1 MEIFTELA
9 RIFEPASI
17 IISFGIMVFI
27 IAYISNVLIK
37 KRPKGKII
45 ICLGA
50 LFAIIL
56 LLYPYFYR
64 AYPTDTFTYILKAL
78 ITLPLLF
85 FVPGY
90 VMVNA
95 FLKDKELSFL
105 EVIFIQIFAS
115 ILISGWIGLTIAELG
130 HFSLLYLLALVILIS
145 GLLAWKYDVRFDLN
159 LYPKPTLNHFSLI
172 LVIIL
177 IVGVMVF
184 FQPMFTNF
192 GADDGILVPQAVNIA
207 ETGSLIAHD
216 SILENMEG
224 PARSTFYQSV
234 DRWYFRGQCEY
245 LQFPIYGFYVD
256 SGNIIRFQYFD
267 FFPILLAIFYSLFS
281 VENFL
286 YINSFIAILTIVC
299 IFVVARRLFNTQVAV
314 LSALFLTINFAQ
326 IFFAR
331 YPGAE
336 ILTQLLIFGG
346 LFTTMLMIKTNKPFY
361 GILSAFAFSGCL
373 LTRIDALLLYVPLIL
388 LLFLLIVTENIRK
401 EHLFFFI
408 PFLILNVLVWLHLY
422 LFDLPYFISQFRVI
436 GHEISYL
443 AYSLLLVAMLS
454 ITIVISL
461 LLRRYRYV
469 IGRLISQL
477 KSHTEALT
485 LANSILFGSIFVYLY
500 FIRPQLDP
508 NIVTGG
514 SILLLEQAVT
524 IVGLLLAIYGFVEL
538 INTRIIAPQK
548 MGRVGI
554 ITLFFLLIGIC
565 YTIVYL
571 INLKNS
577 PVQPWL
583 FRRYITVS
591 IPFLIMLMSYGT
603 TKIVGINY
611 NHQFLKSAYILI
623 VLFLVVSFSYT
634 SITTSFIGIPIT
646 NNSENI
652 VLQTKNLANNF
663 DDKDIVIITG
673 SKWRSQGGPSI
684 ILKYI
689 FNKNTI
695 VLPPEVYKKE
705 ESGPILLMQISH
717 WLREGRNV
725 YLASSSPDFLIH
737 FSDFNNLKLNHTS
750 KTDIHSS
757 STTVYTTFDI
767 FKIQYTKH
775 KHRYLITPNKLP
787 LIVRKYGSVNNI
799 TKIVQFQHPTSQ
811 IQHDVL
817 IPRNATLKFSIAL
830 DPRVWSPEKGDG
842 VNFDIYL
849 KEKESEILLFS
860 KYIDPKN
867 NPKDRKWN
875 NSEVGLSHWKNKNVT
890 IIFATSPGPNNDS
903 TCDWAWWGEPR
914 IACG

>member
-1 MEIFTELA
+1 M
-9 RIFEPASI
+9 
-17 IISFGIMVFI
+17 
-27 IAYISNVLIK
+27 
-37 KRPKGKII
+37 
-45 ICLGA
+45 
-50 LFAIIL
+50 
-56 LLYPYFYR
+56 YPYFYL
-64 AYPTDTFTYILKAL
+64 AYPKDTVLYLLKAL
-78 ITLPLLF
+78 ISVPVIF

-95 FLKDKELSFL
+95 FLNDKELSFL

-115 ILISGWIGLTIAELG
+115 ILVSGWIGLILAELG
-130 HFSLLYLLALVILIS
+130 YFSLVNLLVLLIVFS
-145 GLLAWKYDVRFDLN
+145 VFLGLKFKVQLN
-159 LYPKPTLNHFSLI
+159 FKSYPKPNRNYPSL
-172 LVIIL
+172 LFVII
-177 IVGVMVF
+177 ISIGVILF
-184 FQPMFTNF
+184 FHPMFTNF

-216 SILENMEG
+216 SILGDMG
-224 PARSTFYQSV
+224 SPIRSAFYQPV

-256 SGNIIRFQYFD
+256 SEDIIRFQYFD
-267 FFPILLAIFYSLFS
+267 FFPILLAIFYSLFRI
-281 VENFL
+281 ENFL
-286 YINSFIAILTIVC
+286 YINSFIAILAIVC
-299 IFVVARRLFNTQVAV
+299 IFIVARRLFNTPVAV

-373 LTRIDALLLYVPLIL
+373 ITRVDSLFLYFPLII
-388 LLFLLIVTENIRK
+388 LLFLLILTEYFRK

-408 PFLILNVLVWLHLY
+408 PFLILNIQVWLHVY
-422 LFDLPYFISQFRVI
+422 LFDFPYFADMLIFA

-443 AYSLLLVAMLS
+443 AYSLFLVALLS
-454 ITIVISL
+454 LVIFIGVI
-461 LLRRYRYV
+461 LRKYRYN
-469 IGRLISQL
+469 IMLMIAPLRCRMEML
-477 KSHTEALT
+477 KLVNT
-485 LANSILFGSIFVYLY
+485 IFWGSVFVFLY
-500 FIRPQLDP
+500 FVRPQLDH
-508 NIVTGG
+508 NIAAGG
-514 SILLLEQAVT
+514 TMLLLEQALT
-524 IVGLLLAIYGFVEL
+524 IVGLLLATYGLVEL
-538 INTRIIAPQK
+538 INTYIISTEKFEKA
-548 MGRVGI
+548 GI
-554 ITLFFLLIGIC
+554 IMFFFLLIGIT
-565 YTIVYL
+565 YTVFYL

-603 TKIVGINY
+603 TKIVGINH
-611 NHQFLKSAYILI
+611 NQQFMKSAYILL
-623 VLFLVVSFSYT
+623 VLFLVVSFSNT
-634 SITTSFIGIPIT
+634 TITTSFIGVPII

-673 SKWRSQGGPSI
+673 SKWRSQGGTSI

-705 ESGPILLMQISH
+705 ESGPILLMQISN

-725 YLASSSPDFLIH
+725 YLASSSPDFLIP

-787 LIVRKYGSVNNI
+787 LIVLKYGSVNNI

-830 DPRVWSPEKGDG
+830 DPHVWSPEKGDG

-849 KEKESEILLFS
+849 KEKDSEILLFS

-914 IACG
+914 ITCG